1 MERGMTVDV
10 YPETTEVAKAFSA
23 YQRSAAAI
31 TLAKSDEEYRDA
43 SAQRDDALRALA
55 ATSLTH
61 GEVLNKL
68 RVVHDLIADIDNV
81 HDAARLSRLV
91 NSIEI
96 DVRGLAGDHAEL
108 EREYNEMASDE
119 GAALTPRAAA

>member
-1 MERGMTVDV
+1 MTVDV

-96 DVRGLAGDHAEL
+96 DVR
-108 EREYNEMASDE
+108 RSRRRSC
-119 GAALTPRAAA
+119 RARA